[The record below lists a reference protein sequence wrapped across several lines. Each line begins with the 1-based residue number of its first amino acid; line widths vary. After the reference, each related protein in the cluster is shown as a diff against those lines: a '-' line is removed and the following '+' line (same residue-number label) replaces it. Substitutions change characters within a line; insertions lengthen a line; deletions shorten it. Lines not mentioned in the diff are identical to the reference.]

1 MKKMGKYIE
10 NYSFHQSYNKWCNY
24 IYVFLCFYIQDCRI
38 FVSFYCTFPL
48 WVQIPLDT
56 TLCDEVCQWFA
67 AGLSPGTP
75 VSFTNKTDRHD
86 ITEILLNVV
95 LNTITLTLLYNHF
108 FSQCSEFCFQ
118 YCFFLSFSCDTNLP
132 VIEFRLVRGINSGY
146 CFLQMKWQFF
156 LRRNYSI

>member
-1 MKKMGKYIE
+1 M
-10 NYSFHQSYNKWCNY
+10 FF
-24 IYVFLCFYIQDCRI
+24 YVFIYKTRI

-118 YCFFLSFSCDTNLP
+118 YCFFYHFLVIQTYLLLNSDLSGGL
-132 VIEFRLVRGINSGY
+132 IQGIVF
-146 CFLQMKWQFF
+146 CKWNDSSF
-156 LRRNYSI
+156 

>member
-1 MKKMGKYIE
+1 M
-10 NYSFHQSYNKWCNY
+10 FF
-24 IYVFLCFYIQDCRI
+24 YVFIYKTRI

-48 WVQIPLDT
+48 WFQISLDT

-67 AGLSPGTP
+67 AGLWISLGTL

-118 YCFFLSFSCDTNLP
+118 YCFFFYHFLVIQTYLNSDLSGGL
-132 VIEFRLVRGINSGY
+132 IQGIG
-146 CFLQMKWQFF
+146 FWKWNDSSF
-156 LRRNYSI
+156 